1 MKTCLVAAALLLLT
15 LAGAAVAKDQWQP
28 ATILSMTQ
36 VPCTPGSKDSCN
48 EYVMTTSSTQYHVRD
63 QKRGEPLMKVG
74 QEGQCMVHNGK
85 MKVRALDG
93 EGKMKE
99 REFRV
104 VGMEAPGSSTPPPG
118 PTPH

>member
-1 MKTCLVAAALLLLT
+1 MKTCLATAALLLLT
-15 LAGAAVAKDQWQP
+15 FAGAAVAKDEWQ
-28 ATILSMTQ
+28 AVTIASMTQ

-48 EYVMTTSSTQYHVRD
+48 EYTMTTSSTQYRVRD

-74 QEGQCMVHNGK
+74 QDGQCKVQSGK
-85 MKVRALDG
+85 MKVRALNG

-104 VGMEAPGSSTPPPG
+104 VGMEALGSSPPPT
-118 PTPH
+118 PTPR

>member
-1 MKTCLVAAALLLLT
+1 MKIRLAMAALLLFT
-15 LAGAAVAKDQWQP
+15 LAGTAVAKNQWQP

-48 EYVMTTSSTQYHVRD
+48 EYVLTTSNTQYHIRD
-63 QKRGEPLMKVG
+63 QKRGEPLMQVG
-74 QEGQCMVHNGK
+74 QEGQCIVQSGK

-104 VGMEAPGSSTPPPG
+104 VGMGDLGSTPPPEAA
-118 PTPH
+118 PR

>member
-1 MKTCLVAAALLLLT
+1 MRTRLATATLLLFTLT
-15 LAGAAVAKDQWQP
+15 GAAGAKNQWQP
-28 ATILSMTQ
+28 VTILSMTQ

-48 EYVMTTSSTQYHVRD
+48 EYVLTTSSTQYHIRD

-74 QEGQCMVHNGK
+74 QEGQCKVQSGK

-104 VGMEAPGSSTPPPG
+104 VGMEALG
-118 PTPH
+118 PTSPAPTPQ

>member
-1 MKTCLVAAALLLLT
+1 MKTCLASGVLLLFT
-15 LAGAAVAKDQWQP
+15 WAYVAGAKDQWQT

-48 EYVMTTSSTQYHVRD
+48 EYVLTTNSTQYHIRD

-74 QEGQCMVHNGK
+74 QEGQCRVQSGK

-104 VGMEAPGSSTPPPG
+104 VGMEVLGSTPL
-118 PTPH
+118 PTPR

>member
-1 MKTCLVAAALLLLT
+1 MKACLATGAFLLFAS
-15 LAGAAVAKDQWQP
+15 AGVAVAKDKWQP
-28 ATILSMTQ
+28 ATISSMTQ

-48 EYVMTTSSTQYHVRD
+48 EYVVTSSSTQYHVRD

-74 QEGQCMVHNGK
+74 QEGQCRVQSGK

-104 VGMEAPGSSTPPPG
+104 VGMEALGSTPPPA
-118 PTPH
+118 PTPQ

>member
-1 MKTCLVAAALLLLT
+1 MKTCLATAALLFFTLT
-15 LAGAAVAKDQWQP
+15 GGTVAKDQWQ
-28 ATILSMTQ
+28 ATTILSMTQ

-48 EYVMTTSSTQYHVRD
+48 EYVLTTSSTQYHIRD

-74 QEGQCMVHNGK
+74 QEGQCKVQSGK

-104 VGMEAPGSSTPPPG
+104 VGMEALGSTPSPAPM
-118 PTPH
+118 PQ

>member
-1 MKTCLVAAALLLLT
+1 MKTCLAAAALLLFT
-15 LAGAAVAKDQWQP
+15 FAGVTVAKDQWQ
-28 ATILSMTQ
+28 AVTILSMTQ

-48 EYVMTTSSTQYHVRD
+48 EYIMTTSSTQYHVRD

-74 QEGQCMVHNGK
+74 QEGQCKVQSGK

-104 VGMEAPGSSTPPPG
+104 VGMEDLGSTPPAAPA
-118 PTPH
+118 PQ

>member
-1 MKTCLVAAALLLLT
+1 MKTCLPTAALLFFTLT
-15 LAGAAVAKDQWQP
+15 GAAVAKDQWQT

-48 EYVMTTSSTQYHVRD
+48 EYVLTISSTQYHIRD

-74 QEGQCMVHNGK
+74 QEGQCKVQSGK

-104 VGMEAPGSSTPPPG
+104 VGMEALGSMPPPA
-118 PTPH
+118 PTPQ

>member
-1 MKTCLVAAALLLLT
+1 MKTCLATAVLLLFT
-15 LAGAAVAKDQWQP
+15 LAGAAVAKDQWQ
-28 ATILSMTQ
+28 AGTIQSMTQ

-48 EYVMTTSSTQYHVRD
+48 EYVVTTTSTQYHIRD

-74 QEGQCMVHNGK
+74 QEGQCKVQSGK

-104 VGMEAPGSSTPPPG
+104 VGMEALGSTPPTAPR
-118 PTPH
+118 PQ

>member
-1 MKTCLVAAALLLLT
+1 MKIGLATAAFLLFT

-28 ATILSMTQ
+28 VTISSMTQ

-48 EYVMTTSSTQYHVRD
+48 EYVMTAGSTQYHARD

-74 QEGQCMVHNGK
+74 QEGQCRVQGGK

-99 REFRV
+99 RELRV
-104 VGMEAPGSSTPPPG
+104 VGMEALGSTSAPAPR
-118 PTPH
+118 

>member
-1 MKTCLVAAALLLLT
+1 MKTGLATAAFLLFT

-28 ATILSMTQ
+28 VTISSMTQ

-48 EYVMTTSSTQYHVRD
+48 EYVVATSSTQYHVRD

-74 QEGQCMVHNGK
+74 QEGQCRVQSDK

-104 VGMEAPGSSTPPPG
+104 VGMEALGSTSSPA
-118 PTPH
+118 PTPR

>member
-1 MKTCLVAAALLLLT
+1 MRTCLALAALFLLT
-15 LAGAAVAKDQWQP
+15 LAGAAVAKDQWQA
-28 ATILSMTQ
+28 ATIVSMVQ

-48 EYVMTTSSTQYHVRD
+48 EYVVTTSSTQYHIRD

-74 QEGQCMVHNGK
+74 QEGQCVVQSGK

-104 VGMEAPGSSTPPPG
+104 VGMEALGSTPPPA
-118 PTPH
+118 PTPR

>member
-1 MKTCLVAAALLLLT
+1 MKTCLATAAFLLFAF
-15 LAGAAVAKDQWQP
+15 AGVAVAKDKWQP
-28 ATILSMTQ
+28 ATISSMTQ

-48 EYVMTTSSTQYHVRD
+48 EYVVTTTSTQYHIRD

-74 QEGQCMVHNGK
+74 QEGQCKVQSGK

-104 VGMEAPGSSTPPPG
+104 VGMEALGSAPPPA
-118 PTPH
+118 PRSQ

>member
-1 MKTCLVAAALLLLT
+1 MKTCLASGVLLLFT
-15 LAGAAVAKDQWQP
+15 WAYVAGAKDHWQT

-48 EYVMTTSSTQYHVRD
+48 EYVLTTNSTQYHIRD

-74 QEGQCMVHNGK
+74 QEGQCRVQSGK

-104 VGMEAPGSSTPPPG
+104 VGMEVLGSTPL
-118 PTPH
+118 PTPR

>member
-1 MKTCLVAAALLLLT
+1 MKACFATAAFLLFIF
-15 LAGAAVAKDQWQP
+15 AGVAVAKDKWQP
-28 ATILSMTQ
+28 ATISSMTQ

-48 EYVMTTSSTQYHVRD
+48 EYVVTTASTQYHIRD

-74 QEGQCMVHNGK
+74 QEGQCKVQSGK

-104 VGMEAPGSSTPPPG
+104 VGMEALGSTPPPA
-118 PTPH
+118 PTP

>member
-1 MKTCLVAAALLLLT
+1 MKTCLASAVLLLFT
-15 LAGAAVAKDQWQP
+15 WAYVAGAKDQWQT

-36 VPCTPGSKDSCN
+36 VPCTLGSKDSCN
-48 EYVMTTSSTQYHVRD
+48 EYVLTTNSTQYHIRD

-74 QEGQCMVHNGK
+74 QEGQCRVQSGK

-104 VGMEAPGSSTPPPG
+104 VGMEVLGSTAL
-118 PTPH
+118 PTPR

>member
-1 MKTCLVAAALLLLT
+1 MKTCLATVALLLFT
-15 LAGAAVAKDQWQP
+15 LAGTAVAKDEWQP
-28 ATILSMTQ
+28 ATIVSMVQ

-48 EYVMTTSSTQYHVRD
+48 EYVLTTSSTQYHVRD

-74 QEGQCMVHNGK
+74 QEGQCRVQSGK

-104 VGMEAPGSSTPPPG
+104 VGMEALGSTPSPAS
-118 PTPH
+118 TPR

>member
-1 MKTCLVAAALLLLT
+1 MKTCLASAVLLLFT
-15 LAGAAVAKDQWQP
+15 WAYVAGAKDQWQT

-48 EYVMTTSSTQYHVRD
+48 EYVLTTSSTQYHIRD

-74 QEGQCMVHNGK
+74 QEGQCRVQSGK

-104 VGMEAPGSSTPPPG
+104 VGMEVLGSTAL
-118 PTPH
+118 PTPR

>member
-1 MKTCLVAAALLLLT
+1 MKTCLATAAFLLFAF
-15 LAGAAVAKDQWQP
+15 AGVAVAKDKWQP
-28 ATILSMTQ
+28 ATISSMTQ

-48 EYVMTTSSTQYHVRD
+48 EYVVTTSSTQYHVRD

-74 QEGQCMVHNGK
+74 QEGQCKVQSGK

-104 VGMEAPGSSTPPPG
+104 VGMEALGSTPPPA
-118 PTPH
+118 PTPQ

>member
-1 MKTCLVAAALLLLT
+1 MKTCLATAAFLLFAF
-15 LAGAAVAKDQWQP
+15 AGVAVAKDKWQP
-28 ATILSMTQ
+28 ATISSMTQ

-48 EYVMTTSSTQYHVRD
+48 EYVVTTSSTQYHVRD

-74 QEGQCMVHNGK
+74 QEGQCKVQSGK

-104 VGMEAPGSSTPPPG
+104 VGMEALGSTSPPA
-118 PTPH
+118 PTPQ